1 MHNLQGKVGTYHANF
16 PGHGRTYHA
25 SLRIVVSRSTPG
37 DLTRKKDAIL
47 SSLEVVVNELMNT
60 STFFENRVFLPKKSI
75 C

>member
-1 MHNLQGKVGTYHANF
+1 MHNFQDMGERTMQKITTGTY
-16 PGHGRTYHA
+16 
-25 SLRIVVSRSTPG
+25 VVSRSTPG

>member
-1 MHNLQGKVGTYHANF
+1 MHNFQGMGGRTMHNLQGKVG
-16 PGHGRTYHA
+16 RTMHHYVLWCHDLRQVT
-25 SLRIVVSRSTPG
+25 SLE
-37 DLTRKKDAIL
+37 KKEAIL